1 MNTYRIG
8 STILDNFKMIGMIT
22 ISTGEIYIIPKA
34 LLCSFNSEFEEHTTR
49 KVRKYQISQACEMLD
64 IIKMHNCA

>member
-1 MNTYRIG
+1 MNRIG

-22 ISTGEIYIIPKA
+22 ISTGEIYIIPMA
-34 LLCSFNSEFEEHTTR
+34 LLCSLNSEFEEHTTR
-49 KVRKYQISQACEMLD
+49 KVQKNQISQACEMLN